1 MASIQ
6 IRRMPAELS
15 LARSLDRH
23 RKDTIVSVRTS
34 RSGVKNGRAS
44 GGTRMTAA
52 GYLQKPLSAS
62 SRAAISPPAHGTR
75 KRAEGGTH
83 KAVAPGGTNG
93 QADSLPGLLVDHPH
107 VNGAANGLMYRRPR
121 QPSSVNTLTV
131 DDDDEPGETAATDA
145 ESPRTSSAAST
156 SGPRGTISPGRSAR
170 TGSRT
175 SPAEQG
181 RVPGARPG
189 RVLVRPVEERAEKLL
204 ARGT

>member
-1 MASIQ
+1 
-6 IRRMPAELS
+6 
-15 LARSLDRH
+15 
-23 RKDTIVSVRTS
+23 
-34 RSGVKNGRAS
+34 
-44 GGTRMTAA
+44 MTAA

-145 ESPRTSSAAST
+145 ESPPDFVGSKYQRTA
-156 SGPRGTISPGRSAR
+156 GDDQPGTFCPDWVSHV
-170 TGSRT
+170 TG
-175 SPAEQG
+175 
-181 RVPGARPG
+181 
-189 RVLVRPVEERAEKLL
+189 
-204 ARGT
+204 